1 MHDLPS
7 SVDALEYAIYPIIKA
22 KIDEEAEI

>member
-22 KIDEEAEI
+22 KIDEEAEV